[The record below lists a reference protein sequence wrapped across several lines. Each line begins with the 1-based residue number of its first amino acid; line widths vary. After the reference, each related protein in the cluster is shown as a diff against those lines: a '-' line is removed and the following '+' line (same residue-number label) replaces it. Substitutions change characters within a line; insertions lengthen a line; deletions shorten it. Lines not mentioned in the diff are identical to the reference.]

1 MCEMYV
7 KSNAKTEYGQCRGTG
22 RRIYRITSECLA
34 GDCNKKQREQDN
46 RMRHFPRMYGSGA
59 FY

>member
-1 MCEMYV
+1 MYV
-7 KSNAKTEYGQCRGTG
+7 KSNAKTEYGQCQGTG

-46 RMRHFPRMYGSGA
+46 RMRHFPRKYGSGA